1 MRDNDQLSAPK
12 LYHLVLYGKNILY
25 STQTN
30 HPHYLELELHFPY
43 KGIKVDFFDDDV
55 NFTEDNI
62 KRNLADIAENIVF
75 TLRTVF
81 EKFRELTDQE
91 RHEILEGTSVREHLR
106 TVLETECISY
116 CSMNWGKTALDSVS
130 HILTKYLQQK
140 DFNLLVYSEFDYPQ
154 VYKELF
160 YHFGGCESVNY
171 YLPNVQKNYWFRK
184 YESVEKNPT
193 VTLKKLNCYYHTNTL
208 PESKTHMVGYEEF
221 IKPEENMIPFFIGTQ
236 FGTTPK
242 ITRKLKNDLEG
253 QKIAVLRKSQ
263 LSGFEKVLQ
272 ICKVTDGT
280 FVVLEEYLNTADD
293 TTIGEMTPDHLNT
306 SAIFSPEKIIYRY
319 FNEGRRYFV
328 TKKDNPEFGSFV
340 ITMLRPFRNVQW
352 FYPENENLNERERQQ
367 IIPSLT
373 KYLHELYSMVEK
385 NTLMWK
391 HNFKVFKTKN
401 QNNSAEFNLSLY
413 TEMLYTEIIKDT
425 KLFPANLS
433 SFQTSVF
440 FKTILREML
449 ETGNFNSVIESMPY
463 LGFEY
468 MMHEENRTLIDI
480 TAYNCAEREKVF
492 SELTDREKINLYA
505 AMKQGYGSQF
515 DSLVTGWIKFSDETL
530 K

>member
-1 MRDNDQLSAPK
+1 
-12 LYHLVLYGKNILY
+12 
-25 STQTN
+25 
-30 HPHYLELELHFPY
+30 
-43 KGIKVDFFDDDV
+43 
-55 NFTEDNI
+55 
-62 KRNLADIAENIVF
+62 
-75 TLRTVF
+75 
-81 EKFRELTDQE
+81 
-91 RHEILEGTSVREHLR
+91 
-106 TVLETECISY
+106 
-116 CSMNWGKTALDSVS
+116 
-130 HILTKYLQQK
+130 
-140 DFNLLVYSEFDYPQ
+140 Q

-184 YESVEKNPT
+184 YESVEKNRT

-272 ICKVTDGT
+272 ICKVKDGD

-293 TTIGEMTPDHLNT
+293 SITAERGLQDYSGT
-306 SAIFSPEKIIYRY
+306 AIFDPNTIIYR
-319 FNEGRRYFV
+319 FFHEGRRYFV
-328 TKKDNPEFGSFV
+328 TKKHSTESGSFV
-340 ITMLRPFRNVQW
+340 LTMLRPFRNVQW
-352 FYPENENLNERERQQ
+352 YYPANEILNERERQHIMPTL
-367 IIPSLT
+367 IIHLF
-373 KYLHELYSMVEK
+373 ELYSMVEEQ
-385 NTLMWK
+385 TPIWK
-391 HNFKVFKTKN
+391 HNFKIFKIKN
-401 QNNSAEFNLSLY
+401 QSNSAEFNLSLY
-413 TEMLYTEIIKDT
+413 TEMLYTQIINDT
-425 KLFPANLS
+425 KLFPANLCRI
-433 SFQTSVF
+433 QTSVF
-440 FKTILREML
+440 FKTILREVL
-449 ETGNFNSVIESMPY
+449 ETGNFNYVSENMPY

-468 MMHEENRTLIDI
+468 MMYEENRTLIDI
-480 TAYNCAEREKVF
+480 TAYSCAEREKVF